1 MIRELD
7 TVVLAHDIEEH
18 GLEPGDVGTVVHS
31 YSDGTAF
38 EVEFVTAEG
47 KTVAL
52 LTLTHADI
60 RLIGK
65 REILHVREL
74 AYEHGA

>member
-7 TVVLAHDIEEH
+7 TVVLTDDIEEH
-18 GLEPGDVGTVVHS
+18 GLKPGDVGTVVHS

-47 KTVAL
+47 MTVAL
-52 LTLTHADI
+52 LALTHADI

-65 REILHVREL
+65 RDGKR
-74 AYEHGA
+74 

>member
-7 TVVLAHDIEEH
+7 TAVLTHDVAEH
-18 GLEPGDVGTVVHS
+18 GLIRGDVGTVVHC

-52 LTLTHADI
+52 LTLTPQDI
-60 RLIGK
+60 RPIGGG
-65 REILHVREL
+65 EILHVREQ
-74 AYEHGA
+74 APA